1 MAPIGFANSMSQTPP
16 STGPAVHGSAEP
28 WAGLRWR
35 MLASIVGTIAWLVFT
50 LLYVG
55 FWAQGFSLFQSVIVI
70 LVSLLILVGVL
81 GTTWAVWGTRQMA
94 WYRRERWDERWEPER
109 PRNSG

>member
-1 MAPIGFANSMSQTPP
+1 MSQTPP
-16 STGPAVHGSAEP
+16 AAGRASGPP
-28 WAGLRWR
+28 WEIGAGIRWR
-35 MLASIVGTIAWLVFT
+35 ILASILGTISWLIFT

-55 FWAQGFSLFQSVIVI
+55 FWAHGFSLFQSVIVI
-70 LVSLLILVGVL
+70 LVSLLILVGIL

-94 WYRRERWDERWEPER
+94 GWHREHWDERWEPER